1 MEIKF
6 ARRTEQ
12 MNSSV
17 VRETL
22 KLTAKPDV
30 ISFAGGMPAPEV
42 FPVRELQAA
51 MNKVLET
58 SGRVALQYGP
68 TDGYLPL
75 REKIAARH
83 RKAGISCTADDI
95 LMISGSQQG
104 LDLAGKLFLD
114 PGDLVVCESPTYTAA
129 LSAFRAYECGFL
141 PIDTDDDGMIIED
154 LERKLA
160 ANPRAKVIY
169 VIPTFQN
176 PTGRTWSLE
185 RRKGLLKVAE
195 KYALPIL
202 EDNPYGCLLYTSP
215 STRAL
220 SSAASDV
227 YKRQD
232 NPYGDLRYEGEPI
245 PPLKAM
251 DTQGLVIYMG
261 SFSKTLSPGIRLG
274 WILAAPELLQKFNTA
289 KQGADLQAST
299 IMQMVVNTYLED
311 YDLDENI
318 RKLNAL
324 YHKRRDL
331 MLSLLEQ
338 EFPKGSSWTHPQGG
352 LFIWVTVPEQIDT
365 AKIMPQVVAR
375 KVAYIPGHS
384 FFADGGVTN
393 TLRLNFSNAS
403 EEKIITGMKLMGE
416 VLREQV

>member
-68 TDGYLPL
+68 TAGYLPL

-83 RKAGISCTADDI
+83 RKAGISCTAAAI

-202 EDNPYGCLLYTSP
+202 E
-215 STRAL
+215 
-220 SSAASDV
+220 
-227 YKRQD
+227 D

-352 LFIWVTVPEQIDT
+352 LFIWVAVPEQIDT

>member
-83 RKAGISCTADDI
+83 RKAGISCRADDI

-202 EDNPYGCLLYTSP
+202 EDNPYG
-215 STRAL
+215 
-220 SSAASDV
+220 
-227 YKRQD
+227 
-232 NPYGDLRYEGEPI
+232 DLRYEGETI

-251 DTQGLVIYMG
+251 DTQGLVVYMG